1 MNKILF
7 EVLNSLSWFYQ
18 LINSKLA
25 IEPSILQGVTMGLI
39 TILVSL
45 FIAQLNSNS
54 DFGKLDIWVILDH
67 ILEFRKFILITA
79 SSLVIPFMWKIPI
92 VDNFNLLFLVLW
104 TSLNLII
111 INKLLKVYSWIKGDK
126 NEIRLSYLKSV
137 NKEENI
143 KVAFSSIWKVNDI
156 DSDSMQKFLE
166 AFIDKLNDLN
176 KEKKY
181 LIVSNMLQDFE
192 NNITN
197 INPSLSYKSIRY
209 LLENMLSLYYEF
221 SLLLEQTNAK
231 NSDSKFP
238 FHMARNSSVNIITD
252 VEKIILKSRQEIFP
266 DIFFLKIEEFINKH
280 LKEVKII
287 KFLFPKIVKILFENI
302 GTDSFNGLP
311 RSWAITSE
319 TVEANNLVSYILFDF
334 FLKWV
339 QEKLD
344 EPIENF
350 NDTQVETMVEKL
362 FPGVELRILS
372 NFLVL
377 LISYKKGYPMD
388 WTVKTKW
395 GFGKISLVSFFYG
408 EDLEKNREE
417 LLNKKIEE
425 QRNKTFQLIATLI
438 KKNWVFIPPSPL
450 EILEK
455 YKKELEN
462 LKFAQESPEEYARKE
477 YLELVTKVIELL
489 QK

>member
-1 MNKILF
+1 
-7 EVLNSLSWFYQ
+7 
-18 LINSKLA
+18 
-25 IEPSILQGVTMGLI
+25 MGLI

-79 SSLVIPFMWKIPI
+79 SSLVIPSVWKIPI
-92 VDNFNLLFLVLW
+92 FHNFNLLFLILW

-111 INKLLKVYSWIKGDK
+111 INKLLKFYSWIKGNK
-126 NEIRLSYLKSV
+126 NEIRLSYLKSE

-156 DSDSMQKFLE
+156 DSDSMQQFLE
-166 AFIDKLNDLN
+166 AFIDKINALN

-181 LIVSNMLQDFE
+181 SIVSNILQDFE
-192 NNITN
+192 NNIAN
-197 INPSLSYKSIRY
+197 ITPSLSLESMSY
-209 LLENMLSLYYEF
+209 LLENILSLYYEF
-221 SLLLEQTNAK
+221 SLLLGQTNSK
-231 NSDSKFP
+231 NSDSKFN
-238 FHMARNSSVNIITD
+238 FHKSRNYSVKIITD
-252 VEKIILKSRQEIFP
+252 MEKIILESRQEIFP
-266 DIFFLKIEEFINKH
+266 DIFFSKIEEFINKN

-287 KFLFPKIVKILFENI
+287 KFLFPEIVKTLFENI
-302 GTDSFNGLP
+302 DTDSFNGLP
-311 RSWAITSE
+311 RSWIITSE
-319 TVEANNLVSYILFDF
+319 TIEANNLVSYTLFDF

-350 NDTQVETMVEKL
+350 NDTQVETIVEKL
-362 FPGVELRILS
+362 FPGVELRTLS
-372 NFLVL
+372 NFLIL
-377 LISYKKGYPMD
+377 LISYNKGYTME
-388 WTVKTKW
+388 WGVKTKW
-395 GFGKISLVSFFYG
+395 GFGKISVSFFYG
-408 EDLEKNREE
+408 EDLDRYREFKNKE
-417 LLNKKIEE
+417 IEE

-438 KKNWVFIPPSPL
+438 KKNWIFIPPSPL

-462 LKFAQESPEEYARKE
+462 LKFDQESPEEYARKE
-477 YLELVTKVIELL
+477 YLELLTKVIELL

>member
-1 MNKILF
+1 MSQVISEAIKGF
-7 EVLNSLSWFYQ
+7 
-18 LINSKLA
+18 LA
-25 IEPSILQGVTMGLI
+25 IYRTINEFLNAVEPSILQGVTMGLI

-79 SSLVIPFMWKIPI
+79 SSLVIPSVWKIPI
-92 VDNFNLLFLVLW
+92 FHNFNLLFLILW

-111 INKLLKVYSWIKGDK
+111 INKLLKFYSWIKGNK

-137 NKEENI
+137 NKEEDI
-143 KVAFSSIWKVNDI
+143 KFAYSSIWEVKDI
-156 DSDSMQKFLE
+156 GFNWMQQFLE

-176 KEKKY
+176 KEKKN
-181 LIVSNMLQDFE
+181 LTVSNMLLDFE

-197 INPSLSYKSIRY
+197 IKHSLSYNSIRY

-221 SLLLEQTNAK
+221 SLLSEQITAK
-231 NSDSKFP
+231 GNDSKLYFDMSMSR
-238 FHMARNSSVNIITD
+238 FYSGKIITD
-252 VEKIILKSRQEIFP
+252 IEKITLESRQEILQ
-266 DIFFLKIEEFINKH
+266 DIFFSEIEEFINKN
-280 LKEVKII
+280 LKEEKII
-287 KFLFPKIVKILFENI
+287 KFLFPEIVKTLFENI
-302 GTDSFNGLP
+302 DTDSFNGLP
-311 RSWAITSE
+311 RSWIITSE
-319 TVEANNLVSYILFDF
+319 TIEADNLVSYTLFDF

-350 NDTQVETMVEKL
+350 NDTQVDTIVEKL
-362 FPGVELRILS
+362 FPGVELRTLS

-377 LISYKKGYPMD
+377 FFSYRKGYPMD
-388 WTVKTKW
+388 WAVKTKW

-425 QRNKTFQLIATLI
+425 QRNKAFQLIATLI
-438 KKNWVFIPPSPL
+438 KKNWIYIP
-450 EILEK
+450 LEK
-455 YKKELEN
+455 YKIELEN
-462 LKFAQESPEEYARKE
+462 LKFDQESPEEYGRKE